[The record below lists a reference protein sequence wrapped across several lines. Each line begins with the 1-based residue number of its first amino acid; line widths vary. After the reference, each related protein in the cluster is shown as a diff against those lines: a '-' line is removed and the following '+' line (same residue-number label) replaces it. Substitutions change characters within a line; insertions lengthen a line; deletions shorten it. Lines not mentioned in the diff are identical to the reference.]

1 MDLTFRMGAKVGNCL
16 ICRNQI
22 SFRVNKVAEDSSN
35 AHVGPRSKLENS
47 AATGTVRGEPG
58 GGTMTLEDI
67 LKIAGP
73 ELYVL
78 FQAVVALTLGGLVG
92 WEREAAGKW
101 AGLRTHMMV
110 CLAAMLFVKIGY
122 FLMLDARV
130 DSGEAHSSL
139 QTDPL
144 RIIEAIVTGV
154 AFLGAGTIFRDRDAH
169 RARGLTTAASLLTIA
184 PIGIAVALD
193 RYILAVGVTL
203 IALFVLNVMRRFE
216 GSLLHP
222 SEQELPPQT

>member
-1 MDLTFRMGAKVGNCL
+1 MDAFLRM
-16 ICRNQI
+16 
-22 SFRVNKVAEDSSN
+22 
-35 AHVGPRSKLENS
+35 
-47 AATGTVRGEPG
+47 
-58 GGTMTLEDI
+58 
-67 LKIAGP
+67 AGP

-78 FQAVVALTLGGLVG
+78 FQAMIALVLGGLVG

-110 CLAAMLFVKIGY
+110 CLASMLFVKVGY
-122 FLMLDARV
+122 FLMIDART
-130 DSGEAHSSL
+130 DAGDAHPSL
-139 QTDPL
+139 QTDPI

-216 GSLLHP
+216 GRLIPH
-222 SEQELPPQT
+222 EHQNPPTA

>member
-1 MDLTFRMGAKVGNCL
+1 M
-16 ICRNQI
+16 I
-22 SFRVNKVAEDSSN
+22 
-35 AHVGPRSKLENS
+35 LEYILNS
-47 AATGTVRGEPG
+47 
-58 GGTMTLEDI
+58 
-67 LKIAGP
+67 AGP

-122 FLMLDARV
+122 FLMSDARM
-130 DSGEAHSSL
+130 DPEAHSSL

-154 AFLGAGTIFRDRDAH
+154 AFLGAGTIFRDLDAH

-203 IALFVLNVMRRFE
+203 IALFVLNIMRRFE
-216 GSLLHP
+216 GRLIQHP
-222 SEQELPPQT
+222 APETSAQS